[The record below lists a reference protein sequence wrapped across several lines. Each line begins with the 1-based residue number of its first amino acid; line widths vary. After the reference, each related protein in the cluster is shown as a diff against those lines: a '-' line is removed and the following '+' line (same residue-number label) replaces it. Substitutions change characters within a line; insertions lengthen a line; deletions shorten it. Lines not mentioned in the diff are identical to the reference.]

1 MNHRVAII
9 AGGTGLVGG
18 ELVQELLIDPSWDK
32 VYLLVRKPLEWT
44 HSKLE
49 LILTDWEKLNE
60 FPEGVVTD
68 AFCTLGTTIGKAGSK
83 ENFKKVDLEYPIRFA
98 KVAKE
103 KGVKSFFIVTA
114 LGSDP
119 NSFVFYNQVKGEV
132 EAEISKLGFETFGI
146 FRPSL
151 LEGDR
156 KEFRLGEKIGSK
168 LAFLINPLLLGPLKK
183 YRSIHAK
190 TVARSMLNLA
200 WSGKKGNH
208 IIESDKIAVLGS
220 SSARGN
226 LENLI

>member
-1 MNHRVAII
+1 MNHRVAIV

-44 HSKLE
+44 HAKLE
-49 LILTDWEKLNE
+49 LILTDWEKL
-60 FPEGVVTD
+60 PELPQGVTD

-83 ENFKKVDLEYPIRFA
+83 EKFKKVDLEYPISFA
-98 KVAKE
+98 KVCKE

-114 LGSDP
+114 LGADP

-168 LAFLINPLLLGPLKK
+168 LAFLINPLLLGPFKK

-190 TVARSMLNLA
+190 TVAKSMVNLA
-200 WSGKKGNH
+200 WSDQKGKK
-208 IIESDKIAVLGS
+208 IIESDKIQVLGS
-220 SSARGN
+220 SSARAN
-226 LENLI
+226 LDSIL

>member
-32 VYLLVRKPLEWT
+32 VYLLVRKPLGWT

-49 LILTDWEKLNE
+49 LILTDWEKLPE
-60 FPEGVVTD
+60 FPQGITD

-83 ENFKKVDLEYPIRFA
+83 ENFKKVDFEYPFSFA
-98 KVAKE
+98 KAARE

-114 LGSDP
+114 LGADT

-132 EAEISKLGFETFGI
+132 EEEISKLGFETFGI

-156 KEFRLGEKIGSK
+156 KEFRLGEKIGAK

-190 TVARSMLNLA
+190 TVAKSMLNLA
-200 WSGKKGNH
+200 WSGKKGKQ
-208 IIESDKIAVLGS
+208 IIESDQIQILGS
-220 SSARGN
+220 SSARAN
-226 LENLI
+226 LDSI

>member
-1 MNHRVAII
+1 MNQRVAIV

-18 ELVQELLIDPSWDK
+18 ELVQELLIDPSWSK

-49 LILTDWEKLNE
+49 LILTDWEKLPE
-60 FPEGVVTD
+60 FPQGVTD

-83 ENFKKVDLEYPIRFA
+83 ENFKKVDLEYPSSFA
-98 KVAKE
+98 KVCKK

-114 LGSDP
+114 LGADP
-119 NSFVFYNQVKGEV
+119 NSFAFYNQVKGEV
-132 EAEISKLGFETFGI
+132 ETEISKLGFETLGI

-156 KEFRLGEKIGSK
+156 KEFRLAEKIGSK
-168 LAFLINPLLLGPLKK
+168 LAFLINPLLLGPFKK

-190 TVARSMLNLA
+190 TVAKSMLNLA
-200 WSGKKGNH
+200 WSGKIGNF
-208 IIESDKIAVLGS
+208 IIESDKIQVLGS
-220 SSARGN
+220 SSARAN
-226 LENLI
+226 LDSIL

>member
-1 MNHRVAII
+1 MNHRVAIV

-49 LILTDWEKLNE
+49 LILTDWEKLPE
-60 FPEGVVTD
+60 FPQGITD

-83 ENFKKVDLEYPIRFA
+83 ENFKKVDLEYPARFA
-98 KVAKE
+98 KASKE
-103 KGVKSFFIVTA
+103 NGVKSFFIVTA
-114 LGSDP
+114 LGADS
-119 NSFVFYNQVKGEV
+119 NSFAFYNQVKGEV
-132 EAEISKLGFETFGI
+132 ETEISKLGFETFGI

-156 KEFRLGEKIGSK
+156 KEFRLAEKIGSK

-190 TVARSMLNLA
+190 TVAKSMLNLA
-200 WSGKKGNH
+200 WSAQKGKK
-208 IIESDKIAVLGS
+208 IIESDKIQVLGS
-220 SSARGN
+220 SSARAN
-226 LENLI
+226 LHSIL

>member
-1 MNHRVAII
+1 MDHRIAIV

-18 ELVQELLIDPSWDK
+18 ELVRELLIDPDWDK

-49 LILTDWEKLNE
+49 IILTDWEKLE
-60 FPEGVVTD
+60 FPEKVTD
-68 AFCTLGTTIGKAGSK
+68 AFCILGTTIGKAGSK
-83 ENFKKVDLEYPIRFA
+83 ENFKKVDLDYPVRFA

-103 KGVKSFFIVTA
+103 KGVNSFYIVTA
-114 LGSDP
+114 LGADP
-119 NSFVFYNQVKGEV
+119 NSMIFYNQVKGEV
-132 EAEISKLGFETFGI
+132 ETEISTLGFSSLGI

-168 LAFLINPLLLGPLKK
+168 ISFFINPLLIGPFKK

-190 TVARSMLNLA
+190 TVAKAILNLA
-200 WSGKKGNH
+200 WSSKKGKFV
-208 IIESDKIAVLGS
+208 IESDKIQSLGS
-220 SSARGN
+220 GTARAN

>member
-1 MNHRVAII
+1 MDHRVAIV

-32 VYLLVRKPLEWT
+32 IYLLVRKPLEWT
-44 HSKLE
+44 HAKLE
-49 LILTDWEKLNE
+49 LVLTDWEKPLE
-60 FPEGVVTD
+60 FPSDITD
-68 AFCTLGTTIGKAGSK
+68 AFCVLGTTIGKAGSK

-98 KVAKE
+98 KSCKE

-114 LGSDP
+114 LGADP

-132 EAEISKLGFETFGI
+132 ESEISKLGFGTLGI

-190 TVARSMLNLA
+190 TVAKSMLNLA
-200 WSGKKGNH
+200 WSGKTGKH
-208 IIESDKIAVLGS
+208 IVESDKIQVLGS
-220 SSARGN
+220 SSARAN
-226 LENLI
+226 LDSIL